1 MNETQK
7 LSPEEKEAIKL
18 LGQVLNVGINGLAT
32 FSGAQKLADRY
43 LNNKK
48 YPTQL
53 DKINALVKIEL
64 TKNFTSGFLT
74 SLGGIFTLPFTIPA
88 SLAANWVIQ
97 TRMVAAMAYIGG
109 FNIDDPPV
117 RVSIALCLL
126 GKKGQQALEGDYN
139 EFQKLLR
146 KDQIAKLSKQ
156 TIQMLNLVIAN
167 RLMKLAAQKGLSR
180 LGKAIP
186 IIGGALG
193 GFLDYYSCKN
203 SSEFAFEFFDLKS
216 KNDIINY

>member
-1 MNETQK
+1 MNTGNQ
-7 LSPEEKEAIKL
+7 
-18 LGQVLNVGINGLAT
+18 
-32 FSGAQKLADRY
+32 
-43 LNNKK
+43 
-48 YPTQL
+48 TQL
-53 DKINALVKIEL
+53 VQWQKRMFWMMWITYAAFYLGRVNISVAMPGIAEEFGL
-64 TKNFTSGFLT
+64 TKT

>member
-1 MNETQK
+1 MIETQN

-18 LGQVLNVGINGLAT
+18 LGQVLNVGINGMAT
-32 FSGAQKLADRY
+32 FSSSKKIADRY

-53 DKINALVKIEL
+53 DKINALVRIEL
-64 TKNFTSGFLT
+64 TKNFTTGFLT

-126 GKKGQQALEGDYN
+126 GKKGKQALHGDYKD
-139 EFQKLLR
+139 FQKLLR
-146 KDQIAKLSKQ
+146 KDHIAKLSKQ

-167 RLMKLAAQKGLSR
+167 RLMKLSAQKGLTR

-193 GFLDYYSCKN
+193 GVLDYYSCKN
-203 SSEFAFEFFDLKS
+203 SSEFAMELFDLKT
-216 KNDIINY
+216 KNDIIN